1 MADPPGFRE
10 RLAWDLAR
18 GELRDG
24 EVRYLLIRDDTLMGL
39 FRALPERERAA
50 ALEALGRSVVA
61 HGRRSAQRYQAMGAA
76 GARTLL
82 GVIEATAPQLG
93 WGVWRFTEISERGL
107 ALEVE
112 NSPFAAG
119 YGASATPVCHAI
131 AGMLEAVGALAL
143 GGALRA
149 TEERCAAQGHPRCLL
164 RAVVTAGAG
173 SLR

>member
-1 MADPPGFRE
+1 MAEPPGFRE

-24 EVRYLLIRDDTLMGL
+24 DVRYLLIRDDTLMGL
-39 FRALPERERAA
+39 FRALPEGERAA
-50 ALEALGRSVVA
+50 ALAALERSVVE

-76 GARTLL
+76 EARALL
-82 GVIEATAPQLG
+82 GVIESTAPQLG
-93 WGVWRFTEISERGL
+93 WGVWRFTEITGQGL

-119 YGASATPVCHAI
+119 YGASTTPVCHAI
-131 AGMLEAVGALAL
+131 AGMLQAVGALAL
-143 GGALRA
+143 GGAVRV
-149 TEERCAAQGHPRCLL
+149 TEDQCAAQGHARCRL
-164 RAVVTAGAG
+164 RAIVTADAG

>member
-1 MADPPGFRE
+1 MAEPPGFRE
-10 RLAWDLAR
+10 RLAWDPAR

-24 EVRYLLIRDDTLMGL
+24 DVRYLIIRGDTLMGL

-50 ALEALGRSVVA
+50 ALEALERSVVE

-76 GARTLL
+76 EARALL

-107 ALEVE
+107 VLEVR

-131 AGMLEAVGALAL
+131 AGMLRAVGALAL
-143 GGALRA
+143 GGEVRVA
-149 TEERCAAQGHPRCLL
+149 EEQCGAQGHSHCRL
-164 RAVVTAGAG
+164 RAVVTPEAG